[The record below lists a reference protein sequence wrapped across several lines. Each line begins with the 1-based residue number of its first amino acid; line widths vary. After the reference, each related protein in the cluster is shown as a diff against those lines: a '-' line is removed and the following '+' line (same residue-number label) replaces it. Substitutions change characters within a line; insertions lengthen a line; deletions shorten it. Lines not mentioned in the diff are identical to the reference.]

1 MIQTFGFDEALRLLK
16 RGYRVARLA
25 YGGQAFLEIFDNQIV
40 EDNSREGSSGRD
52 PTRRRADHLR
62 LDRHGITSESI
73 LAEDWHL
80 VDREGGT

>member
-16 RGYRVARLA
+16 RGYRVARLE
-25 YGGQAFLEIFDNQIV
+25 YGGLRILEIVDNQIIV
-40 EDNSREGSSGRD
+40 EDNPREGSSGRA
-52 PTRRRADHLR
+52 PT
-62 LDRHGITSESI
+62 HGITSESI